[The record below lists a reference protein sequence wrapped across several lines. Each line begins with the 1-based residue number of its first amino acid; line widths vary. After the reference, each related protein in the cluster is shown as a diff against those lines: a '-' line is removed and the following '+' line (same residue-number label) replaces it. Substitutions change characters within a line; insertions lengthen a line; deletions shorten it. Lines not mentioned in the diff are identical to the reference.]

1 MALGMNVALR
11 NSRLD
16 EITTLQDAGAGASL
30 LEVYDGVR
38 PATGGAI
45 TTLLAQLTFTD
56 PAAAAAAAGVLTYSA
71 IIDDASADA
80 TGTASWFRV
89 TDSVAGHVYDGDVS
103 TSGADLNLNT
113 TSIVAGGTVSIT
125 SAVLTEGNA

>member
-30 LEVYDGVR
+30 LEIYDGVR
-38 PATGGAI
+38 PATGGAV
-45 TTLLAQLTFTD
+45 TTLLATLTFTD
-56 PAAAAAAAGVLTYSA
+56 PAAPAAAAGVLTYSA
-71 IIDDASADA
+71 IADDASADA

-89 TDSVAGHVYDGDVS
+89 VDDSVGHVYDGDAG
-103 TSGADLNLNT
+103 TSGTDLLLNT
-113 TSIVAGGTVSIT
+113 TSIVIGGTVSVT